1 MLIILKV
8 LFFEFVNMKS
18 HQYAVFCAGFGF
30 FSFSV
35 RSGFGGR
42 VADRD
47 WGTTGQC
54 TVTGIT
60 GRTAP
65 GFLYCRLVDWSH
77 NPTVCRTVV

>member
-1 MLIILKV
+1 MLDTCVCV
-8 LFFEFVNMKS
+8 LATVS
-18 HQYAVFCAGFGF
+18 LYSAVFLVITPFT
-30 FSFSV
+30 S
-35 RSGFGGR
+35 

-65 GFLYCRLVDWSH
+65 GFLKIG
-77 NPTVCRTVV
+77 